1 MDISN
6 KEKLS
11 GFLIIILENKLEGKV
26 AQLVQQ
32 PIKLECLSLASI
44 SDWLYSNALAYS
56 THVSKFKVSNP
67 AGAR

>member
-44 SDWLYSNALAYS
+44 YDRLCSNALAYS
-56 THVSKFKVSNP
+56 THVSKFKGSNP
-67 AGAR
+67 AGTR